1 MIPFEEIK
9 KYLPQHLSSTAEQ
22 ELFNE
27 LKAFPHNIDQR
38 LYTTYLH
45 NHTNLFQ
52 GDGIQNLL
60 YIHFPDTNVDQVPGM
75 ILSNTCDIDQANK
88 RLMPLRMVYA
98 PIINLGKYEQ
108 SLIKNHVDTDQRSI
122 ESINSHIADIRKQH
136 ISHIFYLPKGGQLE
150 NDSIVFFDR
159 TNNCPANL
167 LEEKSVIRQR
177 IFTLSDYGFYLFL
190 FKLSVHFTRIR
201 NGVSRTSF
209 RSYN

>member
-9 KYLPQHLSSTAEQ
+9 KYLPQYLSSTAQQ

-38 LYTTYLH
+38 IYTTYLR

-60 YIHFPDTNVDQVPGM
+60 YINFPNTNVGQVPGM
-75 ILSNTCDIDQANK
+75 ILSNTCDIDQTNK
-88 RLMPLRMVYA
+88 RLVPLRMVYA

-108 SLIKNHVDTDQRSI
+108 SLIKNHVDTGHRSI

-159 TNNCPANL
+159 INNCPSNL
-167 LEEKSVIRQR
+167 LDGESVMRQR
-177 IFTLSDYGFYLFL
+177 IFTLSNYGFYLFL

-201 NGVSRTSF
+201 DGVSRTMH
-209 RSYN
+209 

>member
-9 KYLPQHLSSTAEQ
+9 KYLPQHLSSTAQQ

-38 LYTTYLH
+38 IYTTCLR
-45 NHTNLFQ
+45 NHTNLFK

-60 YIHFPDTNVDQVPGM
+60 YIHFPSTNVNQVPGI

-88 RLMPLRMVYA
+88 RLVPLRMVYA

-108 SLIKNHVDTDQRSI
+108 SLIENHVDTGQRSV

-159 TNNCPANL
+159 INNCPSNL
-167 LEEKSVIRQR
+167 LDEKAVIRQR

-201 NGVSRTSF
+201 DGVSRTMH
-209 RSYN
+209 